1 MKQHSTEMPST
12 PPKKPYKA
20 PKLLI
25 YGDLNE
31 MTLTAGTHG
40 QIDNLSA
47 PGHKHRTGRP

>member
-12 PPKKPYKA
+12 PPKKPYNA

-31 MTLTAGTHG
+31 MTLTVGTHG
-40 QIDNLSA
+40 QLDNLSGQ
-47 PGHKHRTGRP
+47 GHKNRTGKP